1 LGEMA
6 VDLPAFVLG
15 VHVSD
20 DLFFFLKGG
29 VPPFR
34 V

>member
-6 VDLPAFVLG
+6 VHLPAFVLG

-20 DLFFFLKGG
+20 DLFIYNFI
-29 VPPFR
+29 V
-34 V
+34 